1 MAQVLLKGSS
11 LKLVFDNGLD
21 DNGKPVYQSRTF
33 NNVRLEATPDELLQA
48 AQAIGSLSQK
58 NLLVLREMTAQML
71 KHKIRSLIN

>member
-58 NLLVLREMTAQML
+58 NLFSIERNDSSDVKA
-71 KHKIRSLIN
+71 